1 MYITLSGKGKYRVIQ
16 LRDDKRIPGTD
27 KRKAIVVKNYG
38 NYEKL
43 LAENPNIWSELKEE
57 AKRLT
62 QEKHAEEAPIS
73 LEVATGELNSPD
85 DVTPSFRFGHAL
97 IHKLWKELKL
107 DEFFKRYA
115 GRRDPEELAEAILYL
130 LVRRCTSPDS
140 IYCCYH
146 EQSRYAGHKEIPLDT
161 LYGILDVLAQ
171 SKEDLIE
178 FLSIFFEK
186 KTRRESG
193 SAYYDVT
200 TYSFE
205 STKWGELRMFG
216 FSKDHKNNEVQVVMG
231 LLIDNNGIPVTY
243 ELFPGNTMDQTT
255 LTKSVE
261 RLKNLYHLK
270 RITVVADRGLN
281 SGTNLGYLC
290 SQQHDFVISY
300 TLKRSSEEF
309 KELALDPSGWTVTAV
324 SKETGEILAMEKV
337 VEQTMEYKTLLEET
351 QIQPIQTEGKK
362 RGRPKKYEKHTVL
375 VKIHLTWSAKR
386 AAKDRGD
393 RERMLE
399 KLTKKLDKPYQLK
412 ASVKRGVNQFLEMQL
427 ETENWKISEEKVLES
442 QKYDGYYAIITN
454 NLDLT
459 TERVVEIYRGLWRI
473 EESFRVLKTDLK
485 ATPVF
490 VWNDQHIR
498 GYFAL
503 CYLALTVL
511 RYLQYRTK
519 EHSGMDLSGESL
531 MEALEEPRV
540 IVQGIYPRVTVTPIE
555 VSQLYLNLSDMLGM
569 KKLRQNMTLTQF
581 RSATKLNLVE
591 NLK

>member
-43 LAENPNIWSELKEE
+43 LAENPNILSELKEE

-62 QEKHAEEAPIS
+62 QEKHDEQAPIS
-73 LEVATGELNSPD
+73 LDVPTGELTTPD

-107 DEFFKRYA
+107 EEFFKQYA
-115 GRRDPEELAEAILYL
+115 GRRDPEEMAQAILYL
-130 LVRRCTSPDS
+130 LVRRCTRPDS
-140 IYCCYH
+140 VYCCYH
-146 EQSRYAGHKEIPLDT
+146 EQSRYAGLKEISLDT
-161 LYGILDVLAQ
+161 LYGVLDVLAH

-178 FLSIFFEK
+178 FLSVFFEK
-186 KTRRESG
+186 KTKRENG
-193 SAYYDVT
+193 CAYYDVT

-261 RLKNLYHLK
+261 RLKNLYHLE

-300 TLKRSSEEF
+300 TLKRSTEEF

-324 SKETGEILAMEKV
+324 NKETGEILSMEKV
-337 VEQTMEYKTLLEET
+337 VEQTLEYKTLLEET
-351 QIQPIQTEGKK
+351 AVQAIQTGAKK

-454 NLDLT
+454 NLDLAT
-459 TERVVEIYRGLWRI
+459 DRVVEIYRGLWRI

-490 VWNDQHIR
+490 VWTDQHIK
-498 GYFAL
+498 GHFAL
-503 CYLALTVL
+503 CYLALTIM
-511 RYLQYRTK
+511 RYLQYRMK
-519 EHSGMDLSGESL
+519 EHTGTDLSGESL

-555 VSQLYLNLSDMLGM
+555 VNQLYFDLSDMLGM